1 MSYSLPTRMKEV
13 DLDFGSTPV
22 VDKSFTIIDS
32 DITTDKVIIVL
43 PSAKPSVG
51 RQGVDFEVDIVQFS
65 AASGT
70 GELTI
75 YAVCNNGHLTG
86 KRKVIYVY
94 N

>member
-32 DITTDKVIIVL
+32 DINVNKTIMVL
-43 PSAKPSVG
+43 PSAKPAIG

-65 AASGT
+65 AAAGT
-70 GELTI
+70 GQLTI

>member
-1 MSYSLPTRMKEV
+1 MSYTLPTRMKEV

-22 VDKSFTIIDS
+22 VDKSFTITDT

-43 PSAKPSVG
+43 PSAKPAIG

-65 AASGT
+65 ASPGSGQ
-70 GELTI
+70 LTI

-86 KRKVIYVY
+86 KRKVIYIY